1 MAQILGSDLLALQR
15 VEGIALEDVAP
26 VYAVT
31 IEELSQGFDD
41 IFVRIAG
48 DEMTGPLVINDDDP
62 NDSIVFD
69 VKGEHNEDP
78 DGSIFFIRKDNVRD
92 QVFYLTSL
100 DRNSNAYEIVNKK
113 YVDSKVGGA
122 IRYEDAPPL
131 PPTFQVTEG
140 DIWIDKNTLLMYVYD
155 QAIDAAD
162 NPVPDVFNYVA
173 LTGLVDSGQ
182 VIRSEAYIGD
192 FPPGSASEGDLWF
205 DSTLGELRV
214 YYTDNDS
221 SQWVSVNNS
230 GHDVAIDS
238 DIKNLVDNVST
249 LTDTVSLLAQAID
262 TLTVAV
268 NNNTDRIE
276 MLELL
281 NPNTVGEVKI
291 TGEVSVM
298 VDETKLYGISHDGS
312 ATNVDIEFSSDDTS
326 DTLSGFAIT
335 FGLPGTRTLTA
346 TAKDQ
351 DTPFYSV
358 GTLEVEVVLPSPNV
372 LRIPV
377 IRREGTVGD
386 YGSIKYVKDFDTIL
400 DRPADQTYGVWMY
413 YRSGEWHERVDS
425 NGFFYFDPNVEKV
438 KYKQMS
444 VYGSETIRVESE
456 ELDFILD
463 N

>member
-31 IEELSQGFDD
+31 VEELSQGFNDL
-41 IFVRIAG
+41 FVRITG

-113 YVDSKVGGA
+113 YVDAKIGGA

-131 PPTFQVTEG
+131 PPKFVLSEG
-140 DIWIDKNTLLMYVYD
+140 DIWIDKQTLLMYVYD

-298 VDETKLYGISHDGS
+298 VDETQLYEISHDGS

-372 LRIPV
+372 L
-377 IRREGTVGD
+377 T
-386 YGSIKYVKDFDTIL
+386 TLIL
-400 DRPADQTYGVWMY
+400 
-413 YRSGEWHERVDS
+413 
-425 NGFFYFDPNVEKV
+425 
-438 KYKQMS
+438 
-444 VYGSETIRVESE
+444 
-456 ELDFILD
+456 
-463 N
+463 